1 MKERGQAAL
10 PDFQRLSMTNSLQR
24 NRERGKGQRILS
36 PLDPALA
43 LEFSVPV
50 W

>member
-1 MKERGQAAL
+1 MNVHRRGTENTDMA
-10 PDFQRLSMTNSLQR
+10 
-24 NRERGKGQRILS
+24 QRILS